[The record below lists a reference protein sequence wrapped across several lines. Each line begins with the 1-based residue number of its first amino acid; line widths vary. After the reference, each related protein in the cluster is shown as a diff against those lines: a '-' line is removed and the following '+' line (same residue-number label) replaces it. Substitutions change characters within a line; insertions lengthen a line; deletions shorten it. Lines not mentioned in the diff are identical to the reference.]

1 MDPFCVI
8 CCSKLQT
15 TLSAEAHPSPLQ
27 PEATAMGLSFQS
39 LLLPGTLHA
48 AEICLSFGDWFA
60 FSLNATKLTEN
71 VLQLSFWLEDSY
83 SIQLQSWF
91 GWLKP
96 NVFTL
101 PAEYGV
107 KSQAVGITGRL
118 RCFLFSLLSSLWG
131 RKINGFQI
139 SALKISQMGCN
150 YRLNC
155 WIACGRDA
163 WRSAWLV
170 TAEQPRISPT
180 WQCTHGWLWL
190 LQVLLEEKTWAKGL
204 SLLFPKC
211 FFLTINYSKWTV
223 PVSGLTGSYLNHFL
237 PSSLMMNFTGDLGWR
252 HHSVMYRNSLPLLSL
267 PLLLSFM

>member
-60 FSLNATKLTEN
+60 FSLNATKLAEN

-150 YRLNC
+150 YRPICC
-155 WIACGRDA
+155 WIVE
-163 WRSAWLV
+163 LPV
-170 TAEQPRISPT
+170 AEMHEDLP
-180 WQCTHGWLWL
+180 GW
-190 LQVLLEEKTWAKGL
+190 
-204 SLLFPKC
+204 SLLSSPGYPPHGNAPMDGSDFCKC
-211 FFLTINYSKWTV
+211 SWRRKRGPRGWACSSPGVFF
-223 PVSGLTGSYLNHFL
+223 
-237 PSSLMMNFTGDLGWR
+237 
-252 HHSVMYRNSLPLLSL
+252 
-267 PLLLSFM
+267 